1 MIEIICGEKGKGKTK
16 QLIERANRSVD
27 SISGNIVYIDKD
39 SEKRFELSNK
49 IRLINLSEYEV
60 YDSHEL
66 MGFIC
71 GILSQDYDL
80 EEIFLDSFLKLSN
93 LKDDEIEEAMVKLK
107 EISDRLNVNFVLS
120 LSKNEDSLT
129 EYTKSFVVEKL

>member
-16 QLIERANRSVD
+16 QLIDKANSAVD

-39 SEKRFELSNK
+39 AEKRFELSNK

-120 LSKNEDSLT
+120 LSKKPEELT
-129 EYTKSFVVEKL
+129 EYTRSFVVENL